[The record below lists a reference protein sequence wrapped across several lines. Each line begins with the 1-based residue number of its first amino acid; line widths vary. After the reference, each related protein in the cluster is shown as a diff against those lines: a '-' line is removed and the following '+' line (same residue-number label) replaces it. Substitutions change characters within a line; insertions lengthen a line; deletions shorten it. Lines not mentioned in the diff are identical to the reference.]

1 MGWWLGFPH
10 IHDIGS
16 KNPQTLGRGRA
27 VKKKTKAISTNLGGN
42 TIRKKCDAFV

>member
-27 VKKKTKAISTNLGGN
+27 VKKKTKAICCSV
-42 TIRKKCDAFV
+42 KFSSD